1 MSPDDAER
9 EDRDEAYEEPK
20 VEDLDTGSE
29 PAVTAAGADSI
40 IG

>member
-1 MSPDDAER
+1 MSPDPDE
-9 EDRDEAYEEPK
+9 EVEAYEPPE

>member
-1 MSPDDAER
+1 MSADDAKS
-9 EDRDEAYEEPK
+9 EDRDKAYEAPK

>member
-1 MSPDDAER
+1 MSGDEGAR
-9 EDRDEAYEEPK
+9 EQPVESYEAPE

>member
-1 MSPDDAER
+1 MSPDDATP
-9 EDRDEAYEEPK
+9 EDRKEAYEAPK